1 MGPRI
6 RNATACFSVVPRLAV
21 LVLSDDIAYENQ
33 KAAFAKAEIFSTA
46 LRYWDY
52 KENRESWN
60 PVSARLSRQE
70 AGRATGLNRIK
81 PA

>member
-1 MGPRI
+1 MRMLKFFY
-6 RNATACFSVVPRLAV
+6 A
-21 LVLSDDIAYENQ
+21 
-33 KAAFAKAEIFSTA
+33 A

-70 AGRATGLNRIK
+70 AGRATDLNRIQ

>member
-1 MGPRI
+1 MRMLKILG
-6 RNATACFSVVPRLAV
+6 
-21 LVLSDDIAYENQ
+21 
-33 KAAFAKAEIFSTA
+33 TA

-70 AGRATGLNRIK
+70 AGPGRATGLNRIK

>member
-1 MGPRI
+1 MLKFFR
-6 RNATACFSVVPRLAV
+6 
-21 LVLSDDIAYENQ
+21 
-33 KAAFAKAEIFSTA
+33 TA

-70 AGRATGLNRIK
+70 AGRVTDLSIVNLSRWSSGAETSRDQPRPAETNRDQHR
-81 PA
+81 